1 MTLCQEYK
9 IDGVS
14 VVAPDAEV
22 EMTRTDV
29 EAADTGK
36 DESGVL
42 HRFLLRSKV
51 RKWTF
56 GYTHLTKEEYQYME
70 ELLAGKASFG
80 FTFPNENGTEQT
92 CTAYCSGSS
101 VAIRNIR
108 TGLYSGYSFE
118 IVES

>member
-22 EMTRTDV
+22 EMSRKDV
-29 EAADTGK
+29 ESADSGK

-42 HRFLLRSKV
+42 HRFLLRSRV
-51 RKWTF
+51 RSWAF
-56 GYTHLTKEEYQYME
+56 SYTHLTKEEYRYME
-70 ELLAGKASFG
+70 DLLSGKSSFR
-80 FTFPNENGTEQT
+80 FSFPQEDGTT
-92 CTAYCSGSS
+92 GSCTAYCAGSS

-108 TGLYSGYSFE
+108 TGLYGGYSFE
-118 IVES
+118 IIEC

>member
-51 RKWTF
+51 RKWKF
-56 GYTHLTKEEYQYME
+56 GYTHLTKEEYRYME
-70 ELLAGKASFG
+70 DLLSGKSSFR
-80 FTFPNENGTEQT
+80 FSFLKEDGTTGT
-92 CTAYCSGSS
+92 CNAYCAGSS

-108 TGLYSGYSFE
+108 TGLYGGYSFE
-118 IVES
+118 IIEC

>member
-1 MTLCQEYK
+1 MTLCEEYK
-9 IDGVS
+9 IDGTP

-22 EMTRTDV
+22 EMTRKDV

-51 RKWTF
+51 RAWKF
-56 GYTHLTKEEYQYME
+56 SYTHLTKDEYRYME
-70 ELLAGKASFG
+70 DLLTGKASFQ
-80 FTFPNENGTEQT
+80 FAFPQENGTT
-92 CTAYCSGSS
+92 GICTAYCTGSS

-118 IVES
+118 IIEC

>member
-1 MTLCQEYK
+1 MTLCHEYK
-9 IDGVS
+9 IDGEP

-22 EMTRTDV
+22 EMSRTDV
-29 EAADTGK
+29 EAADTGT
-36 DESGVL
+36 DESGFL
-42 HRFLLRSKV
+42 HRYLLRSKV

-56 GYTHLTKEEYQYME
+56 SYTHLTKEEYRYME
-70 ELLAGKASFG
+70 GLLTGKSSFQFVFSG
-80 FTFPNENGTEQT
+80 EDGETQT

-118 IVES
+118 ISEC